1 MKRLAVF
8 GASGHGKVVAEI
20 AELCGWSEVVFFDD
34 DLNKNQLE
42 KWQIVGNMNSL
53 ISKVKKFDGC
63 IIAIGDNK
71 IRSEKIKLL
80 LSKGCKNLV
89 SLIHPSAVVSS
100 HCKIGIG
107 TVIMA
112 GSIVNPFSQIGI
124 SSIINT
130 GSIIEH
136 DNLIEDF
143 VHISPGVK
151 TSGGVK
157 IGIKTWIGA
166 GSSIKQ
172 NLTIGQ
178 NVMVGMGSV
187 VIRSV
192 PENSIIFGTPAKI
205 QKIKNN
211 A

>member
-20 AELCGWSEVVFFDD
+20 AELCGWTEIIFFDD
-34 DLNKNQLE
+34 DFNKTKLE
-42 KWQIVGNMNSL
+42 KWIVSGDMSSL
-53 ISKVKKFDGC
+53 ISKAVNFDGC
-63 IIAIGDNK
+63 FVAIGDNH
-71 IRSEKIKLL
+71 IRSEKIEILI
-80 LSKGCKNLV
+80 SKGFKNLV
-89 SLIHPSAVVSS
+89 SLVHPSAIVSS

-112 GSIVNPFSQIGI
+112 GSLINPFSKIGMA
-124 SSIINT
+124 SIINT

-136 DNLIEDF
+136 DNFIEDF

-157 IGIKTWIGA
+157 IGNKTWVGT
-166 GSSIKQ
+166 GSSIRQ

-178 NVMVGMGSV
+178 NVLVGIGSV
-187 VIRSV
+187 VITNV
-192 PENSIIFGTPAKI
+192 PDNSIVFGVPAK
-205 QKIKNN
+205 KYKNKK
-211 A
+211 

>member
-42 KWQIVGNMNSL
+42 KWQVVGNMNSL
-53 ISKVKKFDGC
+53 ISKVKNFDGC

-100 HCKIGIG
+100 HSKIGIG